1 MDYVDGFL
9 DGLQVDA
16 FVAVLLSNWDK
27 EPVIGVVKDLSA
39 NEFRIH
45 HWKGTYKGKWT
56 PQNIPQSNDP
66 WTEMLPKECIVLH
79 SFELTDGMKLLPTT
93 RKHLAKKYLS
103 LKGQY
108 FSAFYVTVSW
118 SERAIVLLLIT
129 LIYAKYA
136 IQFSSQHVLTQPCT
150 VRVRLQ
156 NSCSHLK
163 LLIRH

>member
-27 EPVIGVVKDLSA
+27 EAVIGVVKDLSA

-45 HWKGTYKGKWT
+45 YWKVTYKRKWT
-56 PQNIPQSNDP
+56 PQNIPRSSDP

-93 RKHLAKKYLS
+93 RKHLAEMYLS
-103 LKGQY
+103 LKGQENVGD
-108 FSAFYVTVSW
+108 F
-118 SERAIVLLLIT
+118 
-129 LIYAKYA
+129 
-136 IQFSSQHVLTQPCT
+136 P
-150 VRVRLQ
+150 
-156 NSCSHLK
+156 
-163 LLIRH
+163 